1 MAKLGPMGCEQ
12 KWCLFIF
19 IKMKL
24 LALIFFSPTS
34 WKMEMIGKIPW
45 IPTEMLRIAELLT
58 SQRSYV
64 SSGNRAAL
72 QAVGI
77 VSYKNEINS
86 YPI

>member
-1 MAKLGPMGCEQ
+1 MRAEMMSIYFHKDEATCPD
-12 KWCLFIF
+12 
-19 IKMKL
+19 
-24 LALIFFSPTS
+24 FSSLTS

-58 SQRSYV
+58 SQGSYV